1 MIVNTEYKIMK
12 KLLIAIAA
20 LTATLAI
27 VKPAQ
32 AEIGQN
38 DIGPSIIF
46 GNNGG
51 TAFGVNSRFGIAKN
65 LSIRPNVYFQDSRTS
80 AGVAATYDFN
90 LTGDNRELLPYIGA
104 GVNFDVSNSNRSNA
118 STGYALAGADYNL
131 SDNLVLKG
139 SVSIPFD
146 SNNYSTTFGVG
157 AGLRF

>member
-1 MIVNTEYKIMK
+1 MK

-20 LTATLAI
+20 LTATLAV

-51 TAFGVNSRFGIAKN
+51 TAFGVNSRFGVAKN

-90 LTGDNRELLPYIGA
+90 LTGDNRELMPYIGA
-104 GVNFDVSNSNRSNA
+104 GVNFDVSNNNNRSNT
-118 STGYALAGADYNL
+118 STGYALAGADYSL